1 MLNRQQIF
9 EKIKKLLAL
18 SHSSNSSEAA
28 IALSRAQKLMKEYSI
43 TLEDINL
50 NSITELELDAPS
62 ALRAKHLIGLLG
74 SIISS
79 AFGLDYFFHTING
92 KINSIIFIGAKDR
105 VEAAGYA
112 FTLLSR
118 QICVIK
124 KEFAK
129 QERIRLS
136 ALTRQ
141 KIALFSEQRILEYSQ
156 SFKMPPAAVF
166 AYIKKTVKQQ
176 ENKEVCKNTEAY
188 VYGYLKVLKEKVQDY
203 ALSFSEQ
210 KLITEYKAQNYPNLT
225 DMRQR
230 SKKFTQEM
238 LQSYTRGNKDAQ
250 TFNIFQGVKGKT
262 TARLRFDD

>member
-28 IALSRAQKLMKEYSI
+28 IALSRAQKLMKEHSI
-43 TLEDINL
+43 TLDDINL

-79 AFGLDYFFHTING
+79 AFGLDYFFHTVNG

-105 VEAAGYA
+105 IEAAGYA

-156 SFKMPPAAVF
+156 SFKMPPAPF
-166 AYIKKTVKQQ
+166 LRTSKKRSSSKKIKKFVKIPKLTFTV
-176 ENKEVCKNTEAY
+176 
-188 VYGYLKVLKEKVQDY
+188 
-203 ALSFSEQ
+203 
-210 KLITEYKAQNYPNLT
+210 I
-225 DMRQR
+225 
-230 SKKFTQEM
+230 
-238 LQSYTRGNKDAQ
+238 
-250 TFNIFQGVKGKT
+250 
-262 TARLRFDD
+262 